1 MNLMVGLVQVINTWG
16 ISTLIY
22 AQGLIF
28 IAFQG
33 REWKRRLLICLAKYR
48 PLQINV
54 IAACVV

>member
-28 IAFQG
+28 IAIQG
-33 REWKRRLLICLAKYR
+33 REGKRRLLILFGK
-48 PLQINV
+48 I
-54 IAACVV
+54 